1 MVKTCGTREECD
13 FLVPKLEKFEPL
25 RQQRITETFRPKGKF
40 NVLIHNDLWTN
51 NMLFKS
57 VIFHSSNPTYC
68 SIALRN
74 ITFDDIND
82 NNELE

>member
-1 MVKTCGTREECD
+1 MVKKCGTSEECD

-25 RQQRITETFRPKGKF
+25 RQQRITEAFRPKGKF

-57 VIFHSSNPTYC
+57 VIFRSPNPVFFNLFWFT
-68 SIALRN
+68 APL
-74 ITFDDIND
+74 TG
-82 NNELE
+82 